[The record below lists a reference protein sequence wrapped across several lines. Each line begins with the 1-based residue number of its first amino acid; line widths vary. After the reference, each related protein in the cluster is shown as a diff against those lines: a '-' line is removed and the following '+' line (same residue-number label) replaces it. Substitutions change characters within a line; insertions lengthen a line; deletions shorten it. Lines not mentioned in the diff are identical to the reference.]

1 LAAGVAGIGAGK
13 YAESVCT
20 AINASGQRVV
30 IGTELNAAG
39 QRYKL
44 ENPRD
49 DNNAILESLGRFG
62 PETAWTPQSIAKCKV
77 MVGVTKSGWA
87 AMFVLAVV
95 FGGAALAIR
104 PSRPVRRK
112 GRVVFL
118 SYNHED
124 APVAAKLHRFLKA
137 QGISVVLD
145 SESMLAGERIQ
156 DFIARSIE
164 QSDVVVS
171 LVSSRSLLSG
181 WVAMETIQS
190 LQRNAWVE
198 GRKFIACYLD
208 EAFFTPECRLEY
220 TRQIDERLAR
230 IEELLPDYAA
240 RRINTI
246 DLDEEKTRLYDLR
259 NGLGLILATLK
270 GTLCLDVRDGRF
282 EESGKR
288 LVEAIRAAGVK
299 PRMT

>member
-1 LAAGVAGIGAGK
+1 MAAGVAGIGAGK

-20 AINASGQRVV
+20 AINASGKRVV

-39 QRYKL
+39 QRYKR
-44 ENPRD
+44 ENPAD
-49 DNNAILESLGRFG
+49 DNNAILEALGRFG
-62 PETAWTPQSIAKCKV
+62 PETAWTPQSIARCKV
-77 MVGVTKSGWA
+77 MVGVTKSSWA
-87 AMFVLAVV
+87 PMFVLAVV
-95 FGGAALAIR
+95 FGGTALVTR
-104 PSRPVRRK
+104 PGTPARRK

-124 APVAAKLHRFLKA
+124 AAVAAKLHQFLKA

-145 SESMLAGERIQ
+145 SESMTAGERIQ

-208 EAFFTPECRLEY
+208 EAFFAPECRLDY

-240 RRINTI
+240 RRINTV
-246 DLDEEKTRLYDLR
+246 DLNEEKTRLYDLR

-270 GTLCLDVRDGRF
+270 GTLCLDVRSGRF

-299 PRMT
+299 QPTT